1 MYPER
6 VMKALQRAKT
16 ALNAGDA
23 AGALPDIEKALQ
35 KCPKGFDCWLLN
47 GQAKG
52 LLGDHAGAEQCFR
65 KAIAIEPKNLDGW
78 NNLGISLSSRGLYP
92 AAIEAYNKAIACV
105 LQAPPDIYHNLASC
119 HLELGQYRQAATL
132 YEHVVL
138 RKDSGDVWALL
149 AISYQGLDRYHDAL
163 AAYLLAQSKGAG
175 GYTLHLNLGTCYN
188 VLNDFDAAATH
199 AQLALDAAPGDAV
212 ALYNLGIA
220 RKGAGDIA
228 GAIEAFAHSTLP
240 AATSARLMTLN
251 FVDPAAPQ
259 ELRREHQAAMA
270 QATAGVAPRSFARQR
285 QPGDPLRIGLVSAD
299 LREHPVA
306 FFVEGLLSKLD
317 RSRLELFIYSDA
329 RQADAVTE
337 RLRALGHQ
345 WRETFDASDERLAEL
360 FEEDGIDL
368 AIDLAGHTNGGRMP
382 AFAAR
387 LAPVQA
393 AYLGYGAT
401 TGLAAMD
408 YLLTDDIVAP
418 DAEAATHFTERLQ
431 SLGPVLATYTPA
443 TELPVA
449 PAPLTT
455 RGHPTFGSFAQL
467 CKISPSTIELW
478 AEALS
483 AVPAARMVVMTKGLH
498 TAAAQQRFLAP
509 FAARGIGAERFTF
522 RQPGPMAAYLEA
534 HGEIDLILDSVPWNG
549 HTTTMHALWMGVPTL
564 SVKGAHHAG
573 RFGEMLI
580 KAARLDD
587 YLAKDRADFGAR
599 AAALVAAPA
608 KLAQDRAGLR
618 ARLLAS
624 PLLDHDAIAR
634 RFEQACAAMWDARQT

>member
-6 VMKALQRAKT
+6 VMKALQRAKA

-35 KCPKGFDCWLLN
+35 KCPKGFDCWLLS

-65 KAIAIEPKNLDGW
+65 KAIAIAPKSLDGW
-78 NNLGISLSSRGLYP
+78 NSLGLSLSARGRFEP
-92 AAIEAYNKAIACV
+92 AIEAFNKAIACA
-105 LQAPPDIYHNLASC
+105 LQPHPDVYHNLASC
-119 HLELGQYRQAATL
+119 HLQLGQYRQAATI
-132 YEHVVL
+132 YEHVVA
-138 RKDSGDVWALL
+138 RKDTSDVWALL
-149 AISYQGLDRYHDAL
+149 AMSYQGLERYRDAL

-175 GYTLHLNLGTCYN
+175 GYTLHLNLGTCHN
-188 VLNDFDAAATH
+188 VLNDFDAAAAH

-220 RKGAGDIA
+220 RKGAGQIA
-228 GAIEAFAHSTLP
+228 QAIEAFALSTLP
-240 AATSARLMTLN
+240 AATSARLLTLN
-251 FVDPAAPQ
+251 FVDPADPAQ
-259 ELRREHQAAMA
+259 LRREHEAAMA
-270 QATAGVAPRSFARQR
+270 QLSAGVAPRTFARQR
-285 QPGDPLRIGLVSAD
+285 QPGQRLRVGLVSPD

-306 FFVEGLLSKLD
+306 FFIEGLLAKLD

-329 RQADAVTE
+329 RQADAVTG
-337 RLRALGHQ
+337 RLRALGDP
-345 WRETFDASDERLAEL
+345 WRDTFDASDERLAEL

-368 AIDLAGHTNGGRMP
+368 AIDLAGHTNGGRMK

-408 YLLTDDIVAP
+408 YLLTDDILAP
-418 DAEAATHFTERLQ
+418 DAEAAAHFTERLQ
-431 SLGPVLATYTPA
+431 SLGPVIATYTPA

-449 PAPLTT
+449 PAPMAT

-467 CKISPSTIELW
+467 CKISPSTVELW
-478 AEALS
+478 ADALE
-483 AVPAARMVVMTKGLH
+483 AVPAARMFVMTKGLH
-498 TAAAQQRFLAP
+498 TPAAQERFLAP
-509 FAARGIGAERFTF
+509 FAVRGIAAERFTF
-522 RQPGPMAAYLEA
+522 RQPGPMGEYLEA
-534 HGEIDLILDSVPWNG
+534 HGEIDLILDTVPWNG
-549 HTTTMHALWMGVPTL
+549 HTTTMHALWMGAPTL
-564 SVKGAHHAG
+564 SVKGAHHAS

-580 KAARLDD
+580 KAARLDN
-587 YLAKDRADFGAR
+587 YLAQDRTDFGAR
-599 AAALVAAPA
+599 AAALTAAPD
-608 KLAQDRAGLR
+608 KLAQERAGLR
-618 ARLLAS
+618 ARLQAS

-634 RFEQACAAMWDARQT
+634 RFEQACAAMWDAHRS

>member
-6 VMKALQRAKT
+6 VMKALQRAKV
-16 ALNAGDA
+16 AVNAGDA

-65 KAIAIEPKNLDGW
+65 KAIAIQPKNLDGW
-78 NNLGISLSSRGLYP
+78 NSLGISLSSRGLYEP
-92 AAIEAYNKAIACV
+92 AIEAFNKAIACV
-105 LQAPPDIYHNLASC
+105 LQPHPDVYHNLASC
-119 HLELGQYRQAATL
+119 HLELGQYRQAAAY
-132 YEHVVL
+132 YEHVVT
-138 RKDSGDVWALL
+138 RKDTSDVWALL
-149 AISYQGLDRYHDAL
+149 AMSYQGLDRYRDAL

-175 GYTLHLNLGTCYN
+175 GYTLHLNLGTCHN
-188 VLNDFDAAATH
+188 VLNDFDAAAAH
-199 AQLALDAAPGDAV
+199 AQAALDAAPGDPV

-220 RKGAGDIA
+220 RKGAGQIA
-228 GAIEAFAHSTLP
+228 QAIEAFTQSTLP
-240 AATSARLMTLN
+240 AAPGARLLTLN
-251 FVDPAAPQ
+251 FVDPADPVG
-259 ELRREHQAAMA
+259 LRREHEAAMA
-270 QATAGVAPRSFARQR
+270 QLSAGVAPRTFARQR
-285 QPGDPLRIGLVSAD
+285 QPGERLRVGLVSPD

-306 FFVEGLLSKLD
+306 FFVEGLLAKLD
-317 RSRLELFIYSDA
+317 RNRIELFIYSDA
-329 RQADAVTE
+329 RKADAVTA
-337 RLRALGHQ
+337 RLQALGDP

-360 FEEDGIDL
+360 FEEDGIHL
-368 AIDLAGHTNGGRMP
+368 AIDLAGHTNGGRVK

-401 TGLAAMD
+401 TGLATMD
-408 YLLTDDIVAP
+408 YLLTDDILASNA
-418 DAEAATHFTERLQ
+418 DAASHFTERLQ
-431 SLGPVLATYTPA
+431 SLGPVVATYTPA
-443 TELPVA
+443 TDLPVA
-449 PAPLTT
+449 PAPSTT
-455 RGHPTFGSFAQL
+455 RGQPTFGSFAQL

-478 AEALS
+478 ADALS
-483 AVPAARMVVMTKGLH
+483 AVPTARMFVMTKGLH
-498 TAAAQQRFLAP
+498 TPAARERFLAP

-522 RQPGPMAAYLEA
+522 REPGPMAEYLEA
-534 HGEIDLILDSVPWNG
+534 HGEIDVILDTVPWNG

-587 YLAKDRADFGAR
+587 YLADDRADFGAR
-599 AAALVAAPA
+599 AAALALDPA
-608 KLAQDRAGLR
+608 KLAQDRAGMR
-618 ARLLAS
+618 ARLQAS

-634 RFEQACAAMWDARQT
+634 RFEQACEAMWDARPN